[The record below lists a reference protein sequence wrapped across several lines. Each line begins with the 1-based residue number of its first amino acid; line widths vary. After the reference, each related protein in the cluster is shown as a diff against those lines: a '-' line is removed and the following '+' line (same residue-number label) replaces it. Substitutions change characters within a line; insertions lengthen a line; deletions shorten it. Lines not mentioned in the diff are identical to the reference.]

1 MIKGL
6 LRCLFKKLEKSLL
19 KSVTNFIIL
28 MPIPKP
34 GKKEE
39 KKQFMSR
46 CLSDKTMRKEFKDI
60 KQRIA
65 VCMTSFTDKDKKDA

>member
-1 MIKGL
+1 
-6 LRCLFKKLEKSLL
+6 
-19 KSVTNFIIL
+19 

-39 KKQFMSR
+39 QKQFMSR
-46 CLSDKTMRKEFKDI
+46 CLGDKKMKEEFGDI

-65 VCMTSFTDKDKKDA
+65 VCMTSFREKDKKDG